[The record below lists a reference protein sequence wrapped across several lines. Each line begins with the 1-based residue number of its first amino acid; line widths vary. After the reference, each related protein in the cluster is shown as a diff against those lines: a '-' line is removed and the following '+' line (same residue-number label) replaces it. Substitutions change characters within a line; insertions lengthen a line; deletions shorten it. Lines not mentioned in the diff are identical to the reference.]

1 MIDNAFNKALAETL
15 KHEGGYAFV
24 GGHETYK
31 GIDRTWWPSWEGWT
45 AVDYWKAGELNEF
58 ERDNVLRGEVER
70 FYEANFWD
78 RFQGDAVAEIS
89 ENVAIELFDTAVNI
103 GVSFAVRFLQTALNM
118 QNQMGKVY
126 ADISVDGKLG
136 RGTLNTLKRYL
147 ETQPGNREDNE
158 RILLNCMNGEQYIY
172 YKSNAQHE
180 RFRGWFRR
188 V

>member
-1 MIDNAFNKALAETL
+1 MSDSAFKKALAATL
-15 KHEGGYAFV
+15 EHEGGYAFV

-31 GIDRTWWPSWEGWT
+31 GIDRTWWPSWEGWF
-45 AVDYWKAGELNEF
+45 DIDEWKTGKID
-58 ERDNVLRGEVER
+58 ERKRDKLLDSEVSS
-70 FYEANFWD
+70 FYEVNFWD

-103 GVSFAVRFLQTALNM
+103 GVAFAVRFLQTALNM

-126 ADISVDGKLG
+126 ADIPVDGKLG

-147 ETQPGNREDNE
+147 ETQPGSREDNE

-172 YKSNAQHE
+172 YKGNAQHE